1 MVANVHSL
9 GQEFLYFKDTHRLP
23 LPEKETVG
31 TSLAVQWLRFRASN
45 AEGTGSITGWG
56 PKIPHAARRDQKLRK
71 KKKKK
76 EKTVR

>member
-1 MVANVHSL
+1 MLSPALSTARWARLVVANVHSL

-56 PKIPHAARRDQKLRK
+56 PKIPHAARWG
-71 KKKKK
+71 
-76 EKTVR
+76 